1 MQEIIV
7 ISKVRILKGILVLI
21 QESTNFTELANLKIN
36 QYISTSVFK
45 NHKILIWIPIHIE
58 YDINRELHF

>member
-1 MQEIIV
+1 M
-7 ISKVRILKGILVLI
+7 ISRVRILKGILVLI
-21 QESTNFTELANLKIN
+21 QESTNFTELAKIN

>member
-7 ISKVRILKGILVLI
+7 ISRVRILKRILVLI
-21 QESTNFTELANLKIN
+21 QESTKFNELAKIN

-45 NHKILIWIPIHIE
+45 NHEI
-58 YDINRELHF
+58 

>member
-21 QESTNFTELANLKIN
+21 QESTKFNELAKIN

-45 NHKILIWIPIHIE
+45 NHEIWIWIPVHIE
-58 YDINRELHF
+58 CDINRELHF

>member
-7 ISKVRILKGILVLI
+7 ISRVRIFKGILVLI
-21 QESTNFTELANLKIN
+21 QESTKFNELAKIN

-45 NHKILIWIPIHIE
+45 NHEI
-58 YDINRELHF
+58 

>member
-21 QESTNFTELANLKIN
+21 QESTKFNELAKIN